1 MFAFFKQLLLESILM
16 VSRLLVMKNVSIFSA
31 RSNCPG
37 NRCHLFDTPPNS
49 CETTVVTVAD
59 EDMAAAASCD
69 VLNGAGD

>member
-1 MFAFFKQLLLESILM
+1 
-16 VSRLLVMKNVSIFSA
+16 MKSASIFSA

-59 EDMAAAASCD
+59 EFCAMPVPEVAGNCVGAHYHDMYIAN
-69 VLNGAGD
+69 VR